1 MRGVGAGL
9 SVWSPAMDSA
19 VGQCQGP
26 LCGGAAYPI
35 NDVEVIV
42 GGCFRMDCRGEF
54 KVMSLPVVGPV
65 FHVQFLIFL
74 GRLNGLQCD
83 PVTVWDPE
91 CLKVGTPVEAV
102 VDSSAPAAAAAA
114 EG

>member
-54 KVMSLPVVGPV
+54 KSNVSASSRPRIPCTVPHLPRPA
-65 FHVQFLIFL
+65 Q
-74 GRLNGLQCD
+74 R
-83 PVTVWDPE
+83 PTV
-91 CLKVGTPVEAV
+91 
-102 VDSSAPAAAAAA
+102 
-114 EG
+114 